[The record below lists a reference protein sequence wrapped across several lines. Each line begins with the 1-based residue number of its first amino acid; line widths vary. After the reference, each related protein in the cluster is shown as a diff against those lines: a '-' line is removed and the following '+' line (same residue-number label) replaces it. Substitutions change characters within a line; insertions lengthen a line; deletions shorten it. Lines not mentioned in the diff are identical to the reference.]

1 MTTAPPAPSA
11 QKSALIEALL
21 AFAAVSVLA
30 SVLFHLKSIAF
41 VAANLHALVAAGF
54 LLTPQLLLRLRRVPD
69 SEDYGFRAR
78 PVGQG
83 LVLFAATCAAVLPVF
98 TAGFWLWHRLLCAR
112 WPLLVAGS
120 CWRLLHPR
128 LALPPE
134 LPMLVLAQVLVVAVP
149 EELFFRGYLQTRLDE
164 VWPRRWR
171 ILGAE
176 LGWGWLVGAA
186 LFGLGHFLVT
196 FEPQM
201 LSRFFPGLLFG
212 WMFARTRSVLAGALF
227 HAVCNLLMDVLA
239 LSFLS

>member
-1 MTTAPPAPSA
+1 MSSAAPAAPAPKA
-11 QKSALIEALL
+11 ALVEALL
-21 AFAAVSVLA
+21 AFAAVSALA
-30 SVLFHLKSIAF
+30 SVLYHLKSIAF

-54 LLTPQLLLRLRRVPD
+54 LLTPQLLLRLRRVD

-78 PVGQG
+78 PVGRG
-83 LVLFAATCAAVLPVF
+83 LLLFAMTTAVVVPLF

-112 WPLLVAGS
+112 WPLLVGGS

-128 LALPPE
+128 LQFPPE
-134 LPMLVLAQVLVVAVP
+134 MPMLVLAQVLVVAVP

-164 VWPRRWR
+164 VWPRKRR
-171 ILGAE
+171 IFGVE
-176 LGWGWLVGAA
+176 LGWGWLVAAA

-212 WMFARTRSVLAGALF
+212 WMFARTRSVLASALF
-227 HAVCNLLMDVLA
+227 HALCNLMMDVLA
-239 LSFLS
+239 LSLLS